1 MGPGDR
7 PGTPRLERVRAGAD
21 EVGVEPC
28 VVLRLAS
35 GRYAL
40 PMAEVVEVGRLPPL
54 TRLPGTPSFLAG
66 LVNWRGA
73 ALAVLDV
80 DPVLSAG
87 LPGPVA
93 PTRAGASGAGA
104 GRLVVL
110 AELGLRVEEVA
121 GTVEIDLAGL
131 ADPPA
136 HLHGD
141 ARALLRGVAVQG
153 TEALAVLDSR
163 ALGGLS
169 ARLAGGQAGL

>member
-1 MGPGDR
+1 M
-7 PGTPRLERVRAGAD
+7 
-21 EVGVEPC
+21 
-28 VVLRLAS
+28 LRLAS

-54 TRLPGTPSFLAG
+54 TRLPGTPAFLAG

-73 ALAVLDV
+73 VLAVLDV

-87 LPGPVA
+87 PPGPAA
-93 PTRAGASGAGA
+93 PARSGTPGTGA

-110 AELGLRVEEVA
+110 AEFGLRVEEVA
-121 GTVEIDLAGL
+121 GTAELDLAGL

-136 HLHGD
+136 HLGGD
-141 ARALLRGVAVQG
+141 TRALLRGVAVAG
-153 TEALAVLDSR
+153 TEVLAVLDSR

-169 ARLAGGQAGL
+169 ARMAADQAGL